1 MFSKSK
7 FLQQSARF
15 PWVEARSGSA
25 GRSSSYR
32 EITVNNNSSWFSSGS
47 YHFKYPRLVKNV
59 SVTKWDGGGGLNILK
74 GKRAVYCVLLPT
86 RNCNCK
92 L

>member
-47 YHFKYPRLVKNV
+47 YHFKYPRLVNNV
-59 SVTKWDGGGGLNILK
+59 SVTKWDGGGVKHPEREEG
-74 GKRAVYCVLLPT
+74 CVLCT
-86 RNCNCK
+86 VTYS
-92 L
+92 